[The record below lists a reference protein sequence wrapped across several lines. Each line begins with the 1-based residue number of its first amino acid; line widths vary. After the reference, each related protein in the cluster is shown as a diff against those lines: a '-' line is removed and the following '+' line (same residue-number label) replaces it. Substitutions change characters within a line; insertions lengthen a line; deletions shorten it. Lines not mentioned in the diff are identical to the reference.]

1 MKKMILM
8 VAVAMMTVMSVNAQ
22 SENYY
27 KHEFAVSYGSIPN
40 SAWMSLGDAMG
51 TAMIS
56 LGTCSYDNGKFTGP
70 ISAEYFYHINPVIGV
85 GGVFAYTQEKKDIL
99 FDKKVVGEAVSNF
112 ITVLPAVKFNWLR
125 KKNFGLYS
133 KVAAGATFRSRENK
147 YNDGTPSVSDNH
159 VVFNFQ
165 LTGIGIE
172 AGAKNVWAF
181 AEFGMGEQGMALAG
195 VRFKF

>member
-1 MKKMILM
+1 MIHLSHHFC
-8 VAVAMMTVMSVNAQ
+8 AKNTCL
-22 SENYY
+22 
-27 KHEFAVSYGSIPN
+27 F
-40 SAWMSLGDAMG
+40 
-51 TAMIS
+51 
-56 LGTCSYDNGKFTGP
+56 TCSYDDGKFFGP

-133 KVAAGATFRSRENK
+133 KVALGATYRSRENK
-147 YNDGTPSVSDNH
+147 YDNDPNISDNH
-159 VVFNFQ
+159 FVFNFQ

-181 AEFGMGEQGMALAG
+181 AEFGMGEQGLALAG
-195 VRFKF
+195 VRLKF

>member
-1 MKKMILM
+1 MKKMIMM

-56 LGTCSYDNGKFTGP
+56 LGTCSYDDGKFTGP

-85 GGVFAYTQEKKDIL
+85 GSVFAYTQEKKDIL
-99 FDKKVVGEAVSNF
+99 FDKKVVGEATSNF

-147 YNDGTPSVSDNH
+147 YDNDPNISDNH

-172 AGAKNVWAF
+172 AGVKNVWAF

-195 VRFKF
+195 LRLKF

>member
-1 MKKMILM
+1 MIMM

-56 LGTCSYDNGKFTGP
+56 LGTCSYDDGKFTGP

-85 GGVFAYTQEKKDIL
+85 GSVFAYTQEKKDIL
-99 FDKKVVGEAVSNF
+99 FDKKVVGEATSNF

-125 KKNFGLYS
+125 KNNFGLYS
-133 KVAAGATFRSRENK
+133 KVAAGATFRSCENK
-147 YNDGTPSVSDNH
+147 YDNDPNISDNY

-172 AGAKNVWAF
+172 AGAKNVWGF
-181 AEFGMGEQGMALAG
+181 AELGMGEQGMALVG
-195 VRFKF
+195 LRFKF

>member
-1 MKKMILM
+1 MKKKIMM
-8 VAVAMMTVMSVNAQ
+8 VAVAMMTVSVNAQ

-133 KVAAGATFRSRENK
+133 KVALGATYRSRENK
-147 YNDGTPSVSDNH
+147 YDNDPNISDNH
-159 VVFNFQ
+159 FVFNFQ

-181 AEFGMGEQGMALAG
+181 AEFGMGEQGLALAG
-195 VRFKF
+195 VRLKF